1 MSKIKYILV
10 LAILTT
16 GCQDMKMDRK
26 VEKTLSIGQALSEQ
40 LKTLNA

>member
-10 LAILTT
+10 LALLTT

-26 VEKTLSIGQALSEQ
+26 VQKSVTISQSDAVQ
-40 LKTLNA
+40 LKPSNA